1 MERQHLGRGLEV
13 SRRTTQDS
21 EDLDLLADFN
31 VERIQQFL
39 NKPFER
45 VGEALE
51 KVEERLKAQNI
62 TLVDDLKR
70 ENDRS
75 PRPRREQVKRDPTL
89 SSTRKMGP
97 RARFGDGDGG
107 FWDRWLTDAGCAS
120 GNGDYAMPTN
130 DVTEGFVAPK
140 SGFKAPLG
148 EAMPSPPPRRVSSPP
163 KPEQVVVDVD
173 GRFFKAY
180 GVADD
185 DLKPSERRMLRALD
199 ASSSSKVSV
208 AAQHLMDDEAVALGR
223 ALTRATDVELT
234 SLDVS
239 RNALGKGL
247 NAVLRGAAS
256 FSKLETFDASGV
268 SPFAM
273 DALASALTSGFEGL
287 RVLRLARCR
296 AVWKSTSES

>member
-1 MERQHLGRGLEV
+1 MERQQLGRGLEV

-51 KVEERLKAQNI
+51 KVEERLAQQNI

-75 PRPRREQVKRDPTL
+75 PRPRREQVKKDPTL

-120 GNGDYAMPTN
+120 GSGDYAMPTN

-140 SGFKAPLG
+140 SGFKSPLG
-148 EAMPSPPPRRVSSPP
+148 DEMPSPPPRRAATPP
-163 KPEQVVVDVD
+163 REEQVVVDVE

-180 GVADD
+180 GVAEE

-199 ASSSSKVSV
+199 ASSSTKVSV

-247 NAVLRGAAS
+247 GAVLRGAAS

-268 SPFAM
+268 SPFDM
-273 DALASALTSGFEGL
+273 GALASALTSGFEGL

>member
-75 PRPRREQVKRDPTL
+75 PRPRREQVQRDPTL
-89 SSTRKMGP
+89 SSSRKMGP

-107 FWDRWLTDAGCAS
+107 FWDRWLTDAGCSS
-120 GNGDYAMPTN
+120 GSGDYAMPTN

-148 EAMPSPPPRRVSSPP
+148 DEVPSPPPRRVSSPP
-163 KPEQVVVDVD
+163 KPEQVAVDVE
-173 GRFFKAY
+173 GRFYKAY
-180 GVADD
+180 GVAEDE
-185 DLKPSERRMLRALD
+185 LKLSERRMLRALD
-199 ASSSSKVSV
+199 ASSSTKVSV
-208 AAQHLMDDEAVALGR
+208 AAQHLNDDEATALGR
-223 ALTRATDVELT
+223 ALTRADFELT

-247 NAVLRGAAS
+247 GAVLRGAAS

-268 SPFAM
+268 SPFNM

-287 RVLRLARCR
+287 RVLRLARCG
-296 AVWKSTSES
+296 VEIKSR